1 MRHFIPKIL
10 TMIITIHSLYS
21 FLPQPNVKNWKIFN
35 SEDKRFSVQLPK
47 TPSVTIDPKGEEEG
61 MKAWFPLTKQVA
73 IYNFSAKD
81 EGDEW
86 DQYITKFVLSTEK
99 LSADEFYERCEGN
112 LLWFDGDDKK
122 IKYQKRSKQGKA
134 LIFDAEYSKFE
145 MTGRMRIIKHKDS
158 ICIISFST
166 RSKKGNDPKLIA
178 RVLNTFK
185 VY

>member
-1 MRHFIPKIL
+1 MRNFTPKIL
-10 TMIITIHSLYS
+10 IIIAIQSLYYI
-21 FLPQPNVKNWKIFN
+21 FLPQHNDTNWKIFH
-35 SEDKRFSVQLPK
+35 SEDKRFSVQLPR
-47 TPSVTIDPKGEEEG
+47 TPSILTDPKGDGEA
-61 MKAWFPLTKQVA
+61 MKEWFPLTKQVA
-73 IYNFSAKD
+73 IYDFSAKED
-81 EGDEW
+81 EEW
-86 DQYITKFVLSTEK
+86 GQHIFEFLLSTEK

-122 IKYQKRSKQGKA
+122 IKYQKRSTQGKA

-158 ICIISFST
+158 IFIIRFGT

-185 VY
+185 LH